1 MEVTSGSAGDV
12 IGLKPGDVLV
22 EIDGEDVV
30 NSSFIS
36 RFVRDHNPGDEVEVV
51 WQTENGETRRATATL
66 DEAEI
71 N

>member
-1 MEVTSGSAGDV
+1 
-12 IGLKPGDVLV
+12 
-22 EIDGEDVV
+22 DVV

-36 RFVRDHNPGDEVEVV
+36 RFVRDRNPGDEVEVV
-51 WQTENGETRRATATL
+51 WQTEEGETKQATATL